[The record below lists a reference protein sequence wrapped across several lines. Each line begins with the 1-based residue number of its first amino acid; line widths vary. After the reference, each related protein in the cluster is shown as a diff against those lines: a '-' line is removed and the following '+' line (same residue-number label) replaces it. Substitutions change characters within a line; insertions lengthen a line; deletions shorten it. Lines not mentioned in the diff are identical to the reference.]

1 MSSILSRNAALRGL
15 LDQHLAALS
24 QEEGLAPETITS
36 ALEAGSM
43 VLLGN
48 PAHAGLAPIGVGQP
62 SRIKVNANIG
72 TSPLCNCLHTEKRK
86 LAVALEAGADT
97 VMDLSIAGDLD
108 AIRTGMLAACPRPLG
123 TVPMYSVGQQ
133 ILDND
138 RDIASM
144 QPDDLFAE
152 IEKQARQGVDFMTVH
167 CGLTR
172 RGAEMAVREDRV
184 MGVVSRGGSMLARWM
199 LENGKENPLLEYFDR
214 LIDVCRQFN
223 VTLSLGDGLR
233 PGAGVDAGDAA
244 QWEEV
249 ITLGRL
255 AKYALEQGV
264 QCMIEGPGHVPM
276 NQVRTQIQGIK
287 RLTNNAPLYV
297 LGPLCCDSAPGY
309 DHIAGAIGGALGV
322 EAGVDFLCYL
332 TPAEHLTLPD
342 EDDVRAGVMASR
354 VAAHV
359 GEVALGRERAVRR
372 EATMNAGRKA
382 LDWDMMR
389 DAALDP
395 RQLDKRREE
404 HKHEDVCAMCGKFCA
419 VKMLKDQKK
428 DQG

>member
-24 QEEGLAPETITS
+24 QEEGLVPETITS
-36 ALEAGSM
+36 AIEAGSM

-48 PAHAGLAPIGVGQP
+48 PAHAGLAPIVVGQP
-62 SRIKVNANIG
+62 SRTKVNANIG

-167 CGLTR
+167 CGLTK
-172 RGAEMAVREDRV
+172 RGAEMAVKQDRV

-332 TPAEHLTLPD
+332 TPAEHLTLPN
-342 EDDVRAGVMASR
+342 EEDVRAGVMASR

-382 LDWDMMR
+382 LDWGMMR
-389 DAALDP
+389 EAALDP
-395 RQLDKRREE
+395 QQLDKRRED

-428 DQG
+428 D

>member
-36 ALEAGSM
+36 AIEAGSM

-48 PAHAGLAPIGVGQP
+48 PAHAGLAPIVVGQP

-167 CGLTR
+167 CGLTK
-172 RGAEMAVREDRV
+172 RGAEMAVKQDRV

-214 LIDVCRQFN
+214 LIAVCRQFN

-332 TPAEHLTLPD
+332 TPAEHLTLPN
-342 EDDVRAGVMASR
+342 EEDVRAGVMASR

-389 DAALDP
+389 EAALDP
-395 RQLDKRREE
+395 QQLDKRRED

-428 DQG
+428 D

>member
-24 QEEGLAPETITS
+24 QEEGLVPETITS
-36 ALEAGSM
+36 AIEAGSM

-48 PAHAGLAPIGVGQP
+48 PAHAGLASIVVGQP

-167 CGLTR
+167 CGLTK
-172 RGAEMAVREDRV
+172 RGAEMAVKQDRV

-332 TPAEHLTLPD
+332 TPAEHLTLPN
-342 EDDVRAGVMASR
+342 EEDVRAGVMASR

-382 LDWDMMR
+382 LDWGMMR
-389 DAALDP
+389 EAALDP
-395 RQLDKRREE
+395 QQLDKRRED

-428 DQG
+428 D

>member
-36 ALEAGSM
+36 AIEAGSM

-48 PAHAGLAPIGVGQP
+48 PAHAGLAPIVVGQP

-97 VMDLSIAGDLD
+97 VMALSIAGDLD

-167 CGLTR
+167 CGLTK
-172 RGAEMAVREDRV
+172 RGAEMAVKQDRV

-332 TPAEHLTLPD
+332 TPAEHLTLPN
-342 EDDVRAGVMASR
+342 EEDVRAGVMASR

-389 DAALDP
+389 EAALDP
-395 RQLDKRREE
+395 QQLDKRRED

-428 DQG
+428 D

>member
-36 ALEAGSM
+36 AIEAGSM

-48 PAHAGLAPIGVGQP
+48 SAHAGLAPIVVGQP

-97 VMDLSIAGDLD
+97 VMDVSIAGDLD

-167 CGLTR
+167 CGLTK
-172 RGAEMAVREDRV
+172 RGAEMAVKQDRV

-322 EAGVDFLCYL
+322 EAGVDFLSYL
-332 TPAEHLTLPD
+332 TPAEHLTLPN
-342 EDDVRAGVMASR
+342 EEDVRAGVMASR

-389 DAALDP
+389 EAALDP
-395 RQLDKRREE
+395 QQLDKRRED

-428 DQG
+428 D

>member
-36 ALEAGSM
+36 AIEAGSM

-48 PAHAGLAPIGVGQP
+48 PAHAGLAPIVVGQP

-123 TVPMYSVGQQ
+123 TVPMYSVGQK

-167 CGLTR
+167 CGLTK
-172 RGAEMAVREDRV
+172 RGAEMAVKQDRV

-332 TPAEHLTLPD
+332 TPAEPLTLPN
-342 EDDVRAGVMASR
+342 EEDVRAGVMASR

-389 DAALDP
+389 EAALDP
-395 RQLDKRREE
+395 QQLDKRRED

-428 DQG
+428 D

>member
-24 QEEGLAPETITS
+24 LEEGLAPETITS
-36 ALEAGSM
+36 AIEAGSM

-48 PAHAGLAPIGVGQP
+48 PAHAGLAPIVVGQP

-167 CGLTR
+167 CGLTK
-172 RGAEMAVREDRV
+172 RGAKMAVKQDRV

-332 TPAEHLTLPD
+332 TPAEHLTLPN
-342 EDDVRAGVMASR
+342 EEDVRAGVMASR

-389 DAALDP
+389 EAALDP
-395 RQLDKRREE
+395 QQLDKRRED

-428 DQG
+428 D

>member
-36 ALEAGSM
+36 AIEAGSM

-48 PAHAGLAPIGVGQP
+48 PAHAGLAPIVVGQP

-167 CGLTR
+167 CGLTK
-172 RGAEMAVREDRV
+172 RGAEMAVKQDRV

-233 PGAGVDAGDAA
+233 PGAGVDASDAA

-322 EAGVDFLCYL
+322 EAGVDFRCYL
-332 TPAEHLTLPD
+332 TPAEHLTRPN
-342 EDDVRAGVMASR
+342 EEDVRAGVMASR

-389 DAALDP
+389 EAALDP
-395 RQLDKRREE
+395 QQLDKRRED

-428 DQG
+428 D

>member
-36 ALEAGSM
+36 AIEAGSM

-48 PAHAGLAPIGVGQP
+48 PAHAGLAPIVVGQP

-72 TSPLCNCLHTEKRK
+72 TSPLCNCLQTEKRK

-167 CGLTR
+167 CGLTK
-172 RGAEMAVREDRV
+172 RGAEMAVKQDRV

-332 TPAEHLTLPD
+332 TPAEHLTLPN
-342 EDDVRAGVMASR
+342 EEDVRAGVMASR

-389 DAALDP
+389 EAALDP
-395 RQLDKRREE
+395 QQLDKRRED

-428 DQG
+428 D

>member
-48 PAHAGLAPIGVGQP
+48 PAHAGLAPIVVGQP

-172 RGAEMAVREDRV
+172 RGAEMAVKEDRV

-214 LIDVCRQFN
+214 LTDVCRQFN

-276 NQVRTQIQGIK
+276 NQVRAQIQGIK

>member
-36 ALEAGSM
+36 AIEAGSM

-48 PAHAGLAPIGVGQP
+48 PAHAGLAPIVVGQP
-62 SRIKVNANIG
+62 SSIKVNANIG

-167 CGLTR
+167 CGLTK
-172 RGAEMAVREDRV
+172 RGAEMAVKQDRV

-332 TPAEHLTLPD
+332 TPAEHLTLPN
-342 EDDVRAGVMASR
+342 EEDVRAGVMASR

-389 DAALDP
+389 EAALDP
-395 RQLDKRREE
+395 QQLDKRRED

-428 DQG
+428 D

>member
-36 ALEAGSM
+36 AIEAGSM

-48 PAHAGLAPIGVGQP
+48 PAHAGLAPIVVGQP

-123 TVPMYSVGQQ
+123 TVPMYSVGQK

-167 CGLTR
+167 CGLTK
-172 RGAEMAVREDRV
+172 RGAEMAVKQDRV

-332 TPAEHLTLPD
+332 TPAEHLTLPN
-342 EDDVRAGVMASR
+342 EEDVRAGVMASR

-389 DAALDP
+389 EAALDP
-395 RQLDKRREE
+395 QQLDKRRED

-428 DQG
+428 D

>member
-24 QEEGLAPETITS
+24 QEEGLVPETITS
-36 ALEAGSM
+36 AIEAGSM

-48 PAHAGLAPIGVGQP
+48 PAHAGLAPIVVGQP

-138 RDIASM
+138 RNIASM

-167 CGLTR
+167 CGLTK
-172 RGAEMAVREDRV
+172 RGAEMAVKQDRV

-332 TPAEHLTLPD
+332 TPAEHLTLPN
-342 EDDVRAGVMASR
+342 EEDVRAGVMASR

-382 LDWDMMR
+382 LDWGMMR
-389 DAALDP
+389 EAALDP
-395 RQLDKRREE
+395 QQLDKRRED

-428 DQG
+428 D

>member
-48 PAHAGLAPIGVGQP
+48 PAHAGLAPIVVGQP
-62 SRIKVNANIG
+62 ARIKVNANIG

>member
-24 QEEGLAPETITS
+24 QEEGLVPETITS
-36 ALEAGSM
+36 AIEAGSM

-48 PAHAGLAPIGVGQP
+48 PAHAGLTPIVVGQP

-167 CGLTR
+167 CGLTK
-172 RGAEMAVREDRV
+172 RGAEMAVKQDRV

-199 LENGKENPLLEYFDR
+199 LENDKENPLLEYFDR

-332 TPAEHLTLPD
+332 TPAEHLTLPN
-342 EDDVRAGVMASR
+342 EEDVRAGVMASR

-389 DAALDP
+389 EAALDP
-395 RQLDKRREE
+395 QQLDKRRED

-428 DQG
+428 D

>member
-48 PAHAGLAPIGVGQP
+48 PAHAGLAPIVVGQP

-309 DHIAGAIGGALGV
+309 DHIVGAIGGALGV

>member
-36 ALEAGSM
+36 AIEAGSM

-48 PAHAGLAPIGVGQP
+48 PAHAGLAPIVVGQP

-167 CGLTR
+167 CGLTK
-172 RGAEMAVREDRV
+172 RGAEMAVKQDRV

-332 TPAEHLTLPD
+332 TPAEHLTLPN
-342 EDDVRAGVMASR
+342 EEDVRAGVMASR

-359 GEVALGRERAVRR
+359 GEVAPGRERAVRR

-389 DAALDP
+389 EAALDP
-395 RQLDKRREE
+395 QQLDKRRED

-428 DQG
+428 D

>member
-36 ALEAGSM
+36 AIEAGSM
-43 VLLGN
+43 VLLSN
-48 PAHAGLAPIGVGQP
+48 PAHAGLAPIVVGQP

-167 CGLTR
+167 CGLTK
-172 RGAEMAVREDRV
+172 RGAEMAVKQDRV

-332 TPAEHLTLPD
+332 TPAEHLTLPN
-342 EDDVRAGVMASR
+342 EEDVRAGVMASR

-389 DAALDP
+389 EAALDP
-395 RQLDKRREE
+395 QQLDKRRED

-428 DQG
+428 G

>member
-36 ALEAGSM
+36 AIEAGSM

-48 PAHAGLAPIGVGQP
+48 PAHAGLAPIVVGQP
-62 SRIKVNANIG
+62 SRVKVNANIG

-167 CGLTR
+167 CGLTK
-172 RGAEMAVREDRV
+172 RGAEMAVKQDRV

-214 LIDVCRQFN
+214 LIAVCRQFN

-332 TPAEHLTLPD
+332 TPAEHLTLPN
-342 EDDVRAGVMASR
+342 EEDVRAGVMASR

-389 DAALDP
+389 EAALDP
-395 RQLDKRREE
+395 QQLDKRRED

-428 DQG
+428 D

>member
-36 ALEAGSM
+36 AIEAGSM

-48 PAHAGLAPIGVGQP
+48 PAHAGLAPIVVGQP

-167 CGLTR
+167 CGLTK
-172 RGAEMAVREDRV
+172 RGAEMAVKQDRV

-332 TPAEHLTLPD
+332 TPAEHLTLPN
-342 EDDVRAGVMASR
+342 EEDVRAGVMASR

-382 LDWDMMR
+382 LDWGMMR
-389 DAALDP
+389 EAALDP
-395 RQLDKRREE
+395 QQLDKRRED

-428 DQG
+428 D

>member
-1 MSSILSRNAALRGL
+1 MSSILSRNAALSGL

-48 PAHAGLAPIGVGQP
+48 PAHAGLAPIVVGQP

-144 QPDDLFAE
+144 KPDDLFAE

-214 LIDVCRQFN
+214 LIDLCRQFN

-359 GEVALGRERAVRR
+359 GEVALDRERAVRR

>member
-36 ALEAGSM
+36 AIEAGSM

-48 PAHAGLAPIGVGQP
+48 PAHAGLAPIVVGQP

-167 CGLTR
+167 CGLTK
-172 RGAEMAVREDRV
+172 RGAEMAVKQDRV

-264 QCMIEGPGHVPM
+264 QCMIEGPGHVPL

-342 EDDVRAGVMASR
+342 VDDVRAGVMASR

-359 GEVALGRERAVRR
+359 GEVALGRPRAVER
-372 EATMNAGRKA
+372 EAAMNAARKA
-382 LDWDMMR
+382 LDWEGMSK
-389 DAALDP
+389 AALDP
-395 RQLDKRREE
+395 DQLAKRREA
-404 HKHEDVCAMCGKFCA
+404 HKSEEVCAMCGKFCS
-419 VKMLKDQKK
+419 VKMLR
-428 DQG
+428 GH

>member
-36 ALEAGSM
+36 AIEAGSM

-48 PAHAGLAPIGVGQP
+48 PAHAGLAPIVVGQP
-62 SRIKVNANIG
+62 ARIKVNANIG

-167 CGLTR
+167 CGLTK
-172 RGAEMAVREDRV
+172 RGAEMAVKQDRV

-332 TPAEHLTLPD
+332 TPAEHLTLPN
-342 EDDVRAGVMASR
+342 EEDVRAGVMASR

-389 DAALDP
+389 EAALDP
-395 RQLDKRREE
+395 QQLDKRRED

-428 DQG
+428 D

>member
-36 ALEAGSM
+36 AIEAGSM

-48 PAHAGLAPIGVGQP
+48 PAHAGLAPIVVGQP

-167 CGLTR
+167 CGLTK
-172 RGAEMAVREDRV
+172 RGADMAVKQDRV

-332 TPAEHLTLPD
+332 TPAEHLTLPN
-342 EDDVRAGVMASR
+342 EEDVRAGVMASR

-389 DAALDP
+389 EAALDP
-395 RQLDKRREE
+395 QQLDKRRED

-428 DQG
+428 D

>member
-36 ALEAGSM
+36 AIEAGSM

-48 PAHAGLAPIGVGQP
+48 SAHAGLAPIVVGQP

-167 CGLTR
+167 CGLTK
-172 RGAEMAVREDRV
+172 RGAEMAVKQDRV

-332 TPAEHLTLPD
+332 TPAEHLTLPN
-342 EDDVRAGVMASR
+342 EEDVRAGVMASR

-389 DAALDP
+389 EAALDP
-395 RQLDKRREE
+395 QQLDKRRGD

-428 DQG
+428 D

>member
-36 ALEAGSM
+36 AIEAGSM

-48 PAHAGLAPIGVGQP
+48 PAHAGLAPIVVGQP

-167 CGLTR
+167 CGLTK
-172 RGAEMAVREDRV
+172 RGAEMAVKQDRV

-199 LENGKENPLLEYFDR
+199 LENGRENPLLEYFDR

-332 TPAEHLTLPD
+332 TPAEHLTLPN
-342 EDDVRAGVMASR
+342 EEDVRAGVMASR

-372 EATMNAGRKA
+372 EATMNAGRNA

-389 DAALDP
+389 EAALDP
-395 RQLDKRREE
+395 QQLDKRRED

-428 DQG
+428 D

>member
-24 QEEGLAPETITS
+24 QEEGLVPETITS
-36 ALEAGSM
+36 AIEAGSM

-48 PAHAGLAPIGVGQP
+48 PAHAGLAPIVVGQP

-167 CGLTR
+167 CGLTK
-172 RGAEMAVREDRV
+172 RGAEMAVKQDRV

-297 LGPLCCDSAPGY
+297 LGPLCCDSTPGY

-332 TPAEHLTLPD
+332 TPAEHLTLPN
-342 EDDVRAGVMASR
+342 EEDVRAGVMASR

-389 DAALDP
+389 EAALDP
-395 RQLDKRREE
+395 QQLDKRRED

-419 VKMLKDQKK
+419 EKMLKDQKK
-428 DQG
+428 D

>member
-1 MSSILSRNAALRGL
+1 MSSILSRNAALSGL

-48 PAHAGLAPIGVGQP
+48 PAHAGLAPIVVGQP

-144 QPDDLFAE
+144 KPDDLFAE

>member
-36 ALEAGSM
+36 AIEAGSM

-48 PAHAGLAPIGVGQP
+48 PAHAGLAPIVVGQP

-167 CGLTR
+167 CGLTK
-172 RGAEMAVREDRV
+172 RGAEMAVKQDRV

-297 LGPLCCDSAPGY
+297 LGPLCCDSTPGY

-332 TPAEHLTLPD
+332 TPAEHLTLPN
-342 EDDVRAGVMASR
+342 EEDVRAGVMASR

-389 DAALDP
+389 EAALDP
-395 RQLDKRREE
+395 QQLDKRRED

-428 DQG
+428 D

>member
-15 LDQHLAALS
+15 LDQHLAAFPRKRALPLKPS
-24 QEEGLAPETITS
+24 PAPS
-36 ALEAGSM
+36 KPGSM

-48 PAHAGLAPIGVGQP
+48 PAHAGLAPIVVGQP

-167 CGLTR
+167 CGLTK
-172 RGAEMAVREDRV
+172 RGAEMAVKQDRV

-249 ITLGRL
+249 ITLAVWPSMPWNR
-255 AKYALEQGV
+255 A
-264 QCMIEGPGHVPM
+264 C
-276 NQVRTQIQGIK
+276 
-287 RLTNNAPLYV
+287 
-297 LGPLCCDSAPGY
+297 SA
-309 DHIAGAIGGALGV
+309 
-322 EAGVDFLCYL
+322 
-332 TPAEHLTLPD
+332 
-342 EDDVRAGVMASR
+342 
-354 VAAHV
+354 
-359 GEVALGRERAVRR
+359 
-372 EATMNAGRKA
+372 
-382 LDWDMMR
+382 
-389 DAALDP
+389 
-395 RQLDKRREE
+395 
-404 HKHEDVCAMCGKFCA
+404 
-419 VKMLKDQKK
+419 
-428 DQG
+428 

>member
-36 ALEAGSM
+36 AIEAGSM

-48 PAHAGLAPIGVGQP
+48 PAHAGLAPIVVGQP

-167 CGLTR
+167 CGLTK
-172 RGAEMAVREDRV
+172 RGAEMAVKQDRV

-332 TPAEHLTLPD
+332 TPAEHLTLPN
-342 EDDVRAGVMASR
+342 EEDVRAGVMASR

-389 DAALDP
+389 EAALDP
-395 RQLDKRREE
+395 QQLDKRRED

-419 VKMLKDQKK
+419 VKMLREL
-428 DQG
+428 

>member
-15 LDQHLAALS
+15 LDQYLAALS

-36 ALEAGSM
+36 AIEAGSM

-48 PAHAGLAPIGVGQP
+48 PAHVGLAPIIVGQP

-167 CGLTR
+167 CGLTK
-172 RGAEMAVREDRV
+172 RGAEMAVKQDRV

-199 LENGKENPLLEYFDR
+199 LENGRENPLLEYFDR

-332 TPAEHLTLPD
+332 TPAEHLTLPN
-342 EDDVRAGVMASR
+342 EEDVRAGVMASR

-389 DAALDP
+389 EAALDP
-395 RQLDKRREE
+395 QQLDKRREE

-428 DQG
+428 D